1 MPRKTG
7 YEPMTATAWRVRAS
21 GATHLV
27 LLSLA
32 LLPVYLHAAEAYPT
46 KPVRMLVGFP
56 PGGPTDI
63 TARLTA
69 EHLSG
74 AMGQQVIVDNRP
86 GAGGTLA
93 ATILSRA
100 SPDGYT
106 IALGANGEM
115 AIAPNLR
122 LQLPYDP
129 LKDFAPISRVGA
141 AQLALV
147 VHPGFPARSVRELV
161 DLAKTKPGMLNFASA
176 GTGSTSHLAFELLKN
191 LSGINIVHVP
201 YKGSSPAMSDVIGG
215 QVPMLITGYSAV
227 VPHVSAGRMRL
238 LAVTGAKRLEAAP
251 NVPTIGETV
260 KDYEVTSWYGIFAPR
275 GTPGAIIGRLQREIA
290 AMMKKTDVR
299 QRLVALGIAPEGNT
313 PRELA
318 AQMRRE
324 IAKWGRVIQAAG
336 IAKQ

>member
-7 YEPMTATAWRVRAS
+7 CEPTTATAWRVRAS
-21 GATHLV
+21 GATHLLLL
-27 LLSLA
+27 LLSLFPIC
-32 LLPVYLHAAEAYPT
+32 LRAAETYPT

-63 TARLTA
+63 TARLAA

-74 AMGQQVIVDNRP
+74 ALGQQVIVDNRP

-122 LQLPYDP
+122 LRLPYDP

-147 VHPGFPARSVRELV
+147 VHPGFPVRSVRELI
-161 DLAKTKPGMLNFASA
+161 DLAKTKAGTLNFASA
-176 GTGSTSHLAFELLKN
+176 GAGSTSHLAFELLKT
-191 LSGINIVHVP
+191 LARINIVHVP
-201 YKGSSPAMSDVIGG
+201 YKGSSPAMSEVVGG

-238 LAVTGAKRLEAAP
+238 LAVTGGKRLEAAP
-251 NVPTIGETV
+251 NIPTIGETV

-275 GTPGAIIGRLQREIA
+275 GTPGVVIDRLQREIA
-290 AMMKKTDVR
+290 ATMKKPDVR
-299 QRLVALGIAPEGNT
+299 QRLVAFGITPEGNT
-313 PRELA
+313 SRELA
-318 AQMRRE
+318 AQMRQE